1 MDIKTASAILLA
13 QVGQLNNMVTA
24 MSTTAAQI
32 DTIANQENP
41 DADIA
46 LRIKA
51 LVATIDV
58 QITATTSETVLVQN
72 AADNLASI
80 LV

>member
-24 MSTTAAQI
+24 MNTTAAGI

-80 LV
+80 LA